1 MTTNATDYPIHAG
14 ATLNVST
21 FPEASSASV
30 PTDTNSASLA
40 EIAQVIIFLKMKS
53 SNPFLDNE

>member
-1 MTTNATDYPIHAG
+1 MTTNATDYPIRAG

-21 FPEASSASV
+21 FPEAFSASV

-40 EIAQVIIFLKMKS
+40 EIAQVIFFK
-53 SNPFLDNE
+53 